1 MSDIYHNIHGVYGGF
16 FIIQTESKQILLSII
31 SIAVLII
38 AFVGV
43 SYATFVTVFEDSQIN
58 GISTGT
64 ISLKLKNENG
74 ALSMENAMP
83 VSDVDGMMLDDNN
96 VYEFEVQSML
106 SAQTTLNY
114 EIYVEKIKT
123 DKPTLSNSDVR
134 FYLEKYEDNAY
145 KSTLITQNPQ
155 PFIPLEN
162 NSFLGSKKG
171 SMILY
176 SGTLSNMTSH
186 DKEIK
191 DSFRLRMWV
200 AQDTVIDSISR
211 DFNIK
216 LNVVAKAM

>member
-1 MSDIYHNIHGVYGGF
+1 M
-16 FIIQTESKQILLSII
+16 IQTESKQILLSII

-83 VSDVDGMMLDDNN
+83 VSDADGMMLDDNN

-200 AQDTVIDSISR
+200 AQDTVIDSLSR

>member
-1 MSDIYHNIHGVYGGF
+1 M
-16 FIIQTESKQILLSII
+16 IQTESKQILLSII

>member
-1 MSDIYHNIHGVYGGF
+1 M
-16 FIIQTESKQILLSII
+16 IQTESKQILLSII

-83 VSDVDGMMLDDNN
+83 VSDADGMMLDDNN
-96 VYEFEVQSML
+96 VYDFEVQSML

-123 DKPTLSNSDVR
+123 DKPTISNSDVR

>member
-1 MSDIYHNIHGVYGGF
+1 M
-16 FIIQTESKQILLSII
+16 IQTESKQILLSII

-96 VYEFEVQSML
+96 VYDFEVQSML

-123 DKPTLSNSDVR
+123 DKPTISNSDVR

>member
-1 MSDIYHNIHGVYGGF
+1 M
-16 FIIQTESKQILLSII
+16 IQTESKQILLSII

-83 VSDVDGMMLDDNN
+83 VSDADGMMLDDNN

-123 DKPTLSNSDVR
+123 DKPTLYNSDVR

>member
-1 MSDIYHNIHGVYGGF
+1 M
-16 FIIQTESKQILLSII
+16 IQTESKQILLSII

-74 ALSMENAMP
+74 ALSLENAMP
-83 VSDVDGMMLDDNN
+83 VSDADGMMLDDNN
-96 VYEFEVQSML
+96 VYDFEVQSML

>member
-1 MSDIYHNIHGVYGGF
+1 M
-16 FIIQTESKQILLSII
+16 IQTESKQILLSII

-74 ALSMENAMP
+74 SLSMENAMP

-96 VYEFEVQSML
+96 VYDFEVQSML

>member
-1 MSDIYHNIHGVYGGF
+1 M
-16 FIIQTESKQILLSII
+16 IQTESKQILLSII

-83 VSDVDGMMLDDNN
+83 ISDADGMMLDDNN
-96 VYEFEVQSML
+96 VYDFEVQSML

>member
-1 MSDIYHNIHGVYGGF
+1 M
-16 FIIQTESKQILLSII
+16 IQTESKQILLSII

-96 VYEFEVQSML
+96 VYDFEVQSML

-155 PFIPLEN
+155 PFTPLEN

>member
-1 MSDIYHNIHGVYGGF
+1 M
-16 FIIQTESKQILLSII
+16 IQTESKQILLSII

-38 AFVGV
+38 AFVGA

-83 VSDVDGMMLDDNN
+83 VSDADGMMLDDNN
-96 VYEFEVQSML
+96 VYDFEVQSML

>member
-1 MSDIYHNIHGVYGGF
+1 M
-16 FIIQTESKQILLSII
+16 IQTESKQILLSII

-96 VYEFEVQSML
+96 VYDFEVQSML

-171 SMILY
+171 SMIL
-176 SGTLSNMTSH
+176 
-186 DKEIK
+186 
-191 DSFRLRMWV
+191 
-200 AQDTVIDSISR
+200 
-211 DFNIK
+211 
-216 LNVVAKAM
+216 

>member
-1 MSDIYHNIHGVYGGF
+1 M
-16 FIIQTESKQILLSII
+16 IQTESKQILLSII

-74 ALSMENAMP
+74 TLSMENAMP
-83 VSDVDGMMLDDNN
+83 VSDADGMMLDDNN
-96 VYEFEVQSML
+96 VYDFEVQSML

-186 DKEIK
+186 NKEIK

>member
-1 MSDIYHNIHGVYGGF
+1 M
-16 FIIQTESKQILLSII
+16 IQTESKQILLSII

-83 VSDVDGMMLDDNN
+83 VSDADGMMLDDNN

-145 KSTLITQNPQ
+145 KSSLITQNPQ